1 MDLKCEDVWREISNY
16 IDEQV
21 DSELRQDIARHVSSC
36 KNCTAV
42 YDGTR
47 NVVLLY
53 GDERMFSLPA
63 EFAPALRRRLSSKLT
78 PERGSDLGWVLSLA
92 GAGLIA
98 AMLLV
103 FSLPRFSPPPLRAPM
118 SDPAVKAA
126 SGMVA
131 VNDEGKTFHVPGC
144 TFLHGKSRMIS
155 FEEAL
160 REGYNPCIRC
170 ESELLQRVDI
180 EPADSKSAEH
190 AAVRQ

>member
-21 DSELRQDIARHVSSC
+21 DSELRQDIARHLASC
-36 KNCTAV
+36 KKCAAV
-42 YDGTR
+42 YAGTR
-47 NVVLLY
+47 NIVLLY

-103 FSLPRFSPPPLRAPM
+103 FSLPRFAPPPLRAPM

-144 TFLHGKSRMIS
+144 TFLHGKSRMIPL
-155 FEEAL
+155 EEAL

-170 ESELLQRVDI
+170 ESEFLRR
-180 EPADSKSAEH
+180 ADSEPVDTDPAEH
-190 AAVRQ
+190 AAIGQ